1 MTKAIIPV
9 IFFLLISVS
18 LNAQKFHTN
27 SSRALNAYSTGEK
40 QYDYLYFD
48 SAEKYLKE
56 AINIDKNFYEA
67 YVLLGEMLFKLR
79 RFSESA
85 SYYRGAVKIDS
96 LYYKPLFFEL
106 ATAELM
112 SGQYDRALVH
122 FRAYIELNQNNEKN
136 RDAALKGIKDCEFAI
151 KSIENPV
158 PFNPFNIGDSVNS
171 ENDEYWPSITVDGQM
186 LLFTRQERI
195 GGKTNIRSQEDFYI
209 SKMTDNGWGRSF
221 NAGAPLNTPRN
232 EGAQS
237 VTSDGTGMYFTA
249 CDRPEGLGRCDI
261 YFSSYDGQ
269 KWSQG
274 INLGAPVN
282 SRYWEAQPSISSNGR
297 MLFFASNRPGGL
309 GGMDLWYSVKDND
322 EKWSNPKNLGGAINT
337 PGDEMSPFIHFD
349 GRTLYFSSNGHQGM
363 GGHDI
368 FYSRMNDDTTWSEPV
383 NLGYPINTYNDEM
396 GLIIDASG
404 SKAYFSSVRDE
415 KYGKDIFYF
424 ELYPEARPEPV
435 SYFKGKVMD
444 KETGRLLSAEYELVN
459 LKTGTVVA
467 NGKSGFDGNFLIC
480 IPSGANYGLNVNKKG
495 YLFYSD
501 NFMLEG
507 IHSITEPFIKN
518 VLLTPIKT
526 GETVILANVFYEFDS
541 WELKPE
547 SVIELKKLYKLL
559 ADNPAVCIEIGGYTD
574 SIGTAAYNQVLSER
588 RAKSV
593 VDFLL
598 SMGITVDRLSFK
610 GYGATSPVADNITAE
625 GRRLNRRTEV
635 RVTRDDRK

>member
-122 FRAYIELNQNNEKN
+122 FRAYIELNHNNEKN

>member
-122 FRAYIELNQNNEKN
+122 FGAYIELNQNNEKN

>member
-122 FRAYIELNQNNEKN
+122 FRAYIELNHNNEKN

-151 KSIENPV
+151 KAIENPV